1 MCFIAEVSEI
11 MKKILLTAV
20 VFLILSGCNTN
31 KNIHNNVNQQSVN
44 VKNSNIQN
52 VDRKTGQEISKHLVT
67 LATSIPNVHDAS
79 AVVLGRYAL
88 VGIDVNAKIDRSQVG
103 SIKYSVAEALRK
115 DPNGANAVVIA
126 DPDTYQR
133 LKDISTEIQRG
144 KPIQGIMNQLAEIAG
159 RLMPEIPGNLL
170 NPTPKTGTED
180 QKSKLTENER
190 KNLNQKQEEQS
201 NHQKSKP

>member
-1 MCFIAEVSEI
+1 

-20 VFLILSGCNTN
+20 ILLILSSCNTN
-31 KNIHNNVNQQSVN
+31 KNIQNNVNQQSVN

-67 LATSIPNVHDAS
+67 LATSIPNVHDAT
-79 AVVLGRYAL
+79 AVVLGRYAI

-115 DPNGANAVVIA
+115 DPHGANAVVIA
-126 DPDTYQR
+126 DPDTNQR
-133 LKDISTEIQRG
+133 LKNISAEIQKG
-144 KPIQGIMNQLAEIAG
+144 KPIQGIMNELADIAG

-180 QKSKLTENER
+180 QKTKLPENER
-190 KNLNQKQEEQS
+190 KDLDQQQEKQS
-201 NHQKSKP
+201 NYQKSKP